1 MVTSFT
7 PPLFSCPI
15 HFHSICSATLI
26 YFFPLNTPYRFLPER
41 LCTSSSLCWNT
52 FSNICM
58 TSSLSFLRNFASQW
72 GLPGPSYLQF
82 NSSPFLTPHLYPNR
96 HSLTPFLLSCSL
108 WYLLA
113 FDILNISPFHWLLYI
128 ASSYKCFNVDCSQI
142 KPLSQQSFTWK
153 NGVTIIILKII
164 KIGKYLLTI
173 WSPFKSFPFS
183 LTINC
188 NCK

>member
-128 ASSYKCFNVDCSQI
+128 ASSHHNIKSTMVRIFVCFVHSYFQHLELYLVHFRHSMHICWVNTH
-142 KPLSQQSFTWK
+142 FT
-153 NGVTIIILKII
+153 I
-164 KIGKYLLTI
+164 
-173 WSPFKSFPFS
+173 
-183 LTINC
+183 
-188 NCK
+188 